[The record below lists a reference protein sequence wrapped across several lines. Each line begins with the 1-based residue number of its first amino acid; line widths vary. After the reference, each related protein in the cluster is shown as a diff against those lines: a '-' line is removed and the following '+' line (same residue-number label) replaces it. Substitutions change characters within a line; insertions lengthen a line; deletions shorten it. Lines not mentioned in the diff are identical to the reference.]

1 MIKLLLKNYT
11 IVAVDPDHKINEDEL
26 NKYLIS
32 LIDKIDGHSQL
43 VERAMRRNEYL
54 LINKYANINAKT
66 LLDVFIKFLEQ
77 SKIEYFWDDKFS
89 DEISLDNLFFPNRD
103 ISTGETA
110 GGITPDTKQIE
121 KGIEPLVEILNE
133 FEGIKTFTSC
143 EGHDE
148 KRRVC
153 LAYVNWTA
161 SSLDG
166 LNHSTF
172 ILKNAIK
179 TVWEK
184 FNNDEN
190 FSTVQ
195 TTNKILLTFNTSLWR
210 NLEYGSALGGAKF
223 GENYYKFEFTYE
235 YKFQK
240 LVFNIIKDIVLEMRK
255 LNASI
260 SNRI

>member
-1 MIKLLLKNYT
+1 MIKLLLKNNT

-43 VERAMRRNEYL
+43 VERAMRRKEYL
-54 LINKYANINAKT
+54 LIHQYANVSVNTSLI
-66 LLDVFIKFLEQ
+66 DVFIKFLEQ

-89 DEISLDNLFFPNRD
+89 DEISLDILPNRD
-103 ISTGETA
+103 ISTGEIA
-110 GGITPDTKQIE
+110 GGIVPDTKQIE

-133 FEGIKTFTSC
+133 FEGIKPFTSC
-143 EGHDE
+143 EGHDDR
-148 KRRVC
+148 RRVC

-166 LNHSTF
+166 LNYSTF

-179 TVWEK
+179 SVWEK
-184 FNNDEN
+184 IDNESFNIN
-190 FSTVQ
+190 Q
-195 TTNKILLTFNTSLWR
+195 TTNRISLSFSTSLWKSDNYSPANSR
-210 NLEYGSALGGAKF
+210 GARPK
-223 GENYYKFEFTYE
+223 ENFYKLDFPYE

-240 LVFNIIKDIVLEMRK
+240 VVFNIIKDIAFEMK
-255 LNASI
+255 KNK
-260 SNRI
+260 